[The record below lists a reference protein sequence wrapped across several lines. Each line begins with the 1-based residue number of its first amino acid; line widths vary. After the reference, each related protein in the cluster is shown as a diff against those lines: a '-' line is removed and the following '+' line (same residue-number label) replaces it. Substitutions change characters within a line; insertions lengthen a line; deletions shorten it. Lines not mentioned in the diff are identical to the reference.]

1 MGDPKK
7 VELPAAPSY
16 PELSLAGGLD
26 TVFFAKEPTYS
37 LKCQALLLVYEY
49 AIAICIFT
57 SVMGYCGWKLRQC
70 FWNRRAAKLA
80 GDLYRDVKADLQSS
94 GPSFSGLSRND
105 IMRKFLSAP
114 RINDKLQRDEKTFLS
129 TVWPMIE
136 QARKADKKVIE
147 VEKVQFGRSVSLW
160 QMK

>member
-1 MGDPKK
+1 
-7 VELPAAPSY
+7 
-16 PELSLAGGLD
+16 
-26 TVFFAKEPTYS
+26 
-37 LKCQALLLVYEY
+37 
-49 AIAICIFT
+49 
-57 SVMGYCGWKLRQC
+57 
-70 FWNRRAAKLA
+70 
-80 GDLYRDVKADLQSS
+80 
-94 GPSFSGLSRND
+94 
-105 IMRKFLSAP
+105 MRKFLSAP